1 MLFHVLATGNTKA
14 TNLLFLSE
22 EFILRKWELG
32 FSQYLA
38 ALPDWFIL
46 SRVIKNRKFVGS
58 KQRIKKMEIM
68 KICVRIL

>member
-1 MLFHVLATGNTKA
+1 MLFYVILCSCNWELK
-14 TNLLFLSE
+14 SD

-38 ALPDWFIL
+38 ALSDWFIL

-68 KICVRIL
+68 KICVTIL